1 MSDVVRLDQSLR
13 LLLVD
18 DEPHLTDL
26 LSEELVDHGYRV
38 EVAST
43 ISEAWQFLHL
53 EVLPELLVLDW
64 SLPDG
69 IGPDLCERMREDGIK
84 IPVLMLTGHD
94 EVSDRVLALDAGVDD
109 YLVKPFS
116 IDELLARLRALQRRR
131 WEVEQGEPDQLL
143 ALGKIQMNI
152 TAKTVSVDGST
163 LLLLK
168 KEYELLEKMMLADGR
183 ACAVNDLLLG
193 LWQEAGL
200 AEPDVL
206 DVYLRSLQDK
216 LLSSDSAVQL
226 QGSVADGWCIR
237 PVEGLA

>member
-1 MSDVVRLDQSLR
+1 MSDVVRSDQSLR

-18 DEPHLTDL
+18 DELRLTDL
-26 LSEELVDHGYRV
+26 LSEELVDQGYRV

-43 ISEAWQFLHL
+43 IAEAWQFLHL

-143 ALGKIQMNI
+143 VLGKIQMNI

-163 LLLLK
+163 LLLLN

-206 DVYLRSLQDK
+206 DVYLHSLQDK

-226 QGSVADGWCIR
+226 QGDVVDGWCIR

>member
-1 MSDVVRLDQSLR
+1 MSDVVRSDQSLR

-18 DEPHLTDL
+18 DEPRLTDL
-26 LSEELVDHGYRV
+26 LSEELVDQGYRV

-43 ISEAWQFLHL
+43 IAEAWQFLHL

-131 WEVEQGEPDQLL
+131 WEVEQSEPDQLL

-206 DVYLRSLQDK
+206 DVYLHSLQDK

-226 QGSVADGWCIR
+226 QGDVVDGWCIR

>member
-26 LSEELVDHGYRV
+26 LSEELVDHGYNV

-116 IDELLARLRALQRRR
+116 IDELLARLRTLQRRR
-131 WEVEQGEPDQLL
+131 WEVEQSEPDQLL
-143 ALGKIQMNI
+143 VLGKIQVNI
-152 TAKTVSVDGST
+152 TAKTVSVDGSA
-163 LLLLK
+163 LLFLK

-183 ACAVNDLLLG
+183 PCAVNDLLLS

-206 DVYLRSLQDK
+206 DVYLHSLQDK

-226 QGSVADGWCIR
+226 QGDVSDGWCIR
-237 PVEGLA
+237 TVEGLA

>member
-1 MSDVVRLDQSLR
+1 MSDVVRSDQSLR

-18 DEPHLTDL
+18 DEPRLTDL
-26 LSEELVDHGYRV
+26 LSEELVDQGYRV

-43 ISEAWQFLHL
+43 IAEAWQFLHL

-143 ALGKIQMNI
+143 ALGRIQMNI

-206 DVYLRSLQDK
+206 DVYLHSLQDK

-226 QGSVADGWCIR
+226 QGGVADGWCIR
-237 PVEGLA
+237 PVRGLA

>member
-1 MSDVVRLDQSLR
+1 MSDVVRSDQSLR

-18 DEPHLTDL
+18 DEPRLTDL
-26 LSEELVDHGYRV
+26 LSEELVDQGYRV

-43 ISEAWQFLHL
+43 IAEAWQFLHL

-131 WEVEQGEPDQLL
+131 WEVEQSEPDQLL

-163 LLLLK
+163 LLLLN

-226 QGSVADGWCIR
+226 QGGVADGWCLSLIHI
-237 PVEGLA
+237 